1 MNELLL
7 VILVFAALS
16 LAVFLIF
23 LLISR
28 RGPRVEERV
37 RTDTGSTE
45 RPSGAGP
52 QQFVKKSEEFLR
64 KIGQMVPRSPQ
75 DLSSEERRM
84 LQAGI
89 RRKDAVYLLY
99 GVRVILIGLFL
110 LLFVYTKHLYQNP
123 LLYIVLSILLG
134 ALIPDLWLR
143 RRVSQRKWRIQM
155 GLPDFMDLS
164 VVCVEAGLGLD
175 QTIQRVGKEIRT
187 SYPDLSGELRL
198 YGLEVTAGRSRSE
211 ALRNLAGRT
220 GVDDLRGL
228 TAVLI
233 QSDRFGTSI
242 ADSLRIFAEDLR
254 VKRRQRAEEM
264 AAKMGVKMVPPLVL
278 FIFPAVFAV
287 ILGPAIVLI
296 VRNIFEA
303 LGRGPGG

>member
-1 MNELLL
+1 VSLPLL
-7 VILVFAALS
+7 VAFIFIALS
-16 LAVFLIF
+16 LGVFLIF

-28 RGPRVEERV
+28 RGPRVRERV
-37 RTDTGSTE
+37 RSEGESDSGT
-45 RPSGAGP
+45 SGASP
-52 QQFVKKSEEFLR
+52 QQVFEKSSELLR
-64 KIGQMVPRSPQ
+64 RLGEMVPRSPQ
-75 DLSSEERRM
+75 DLSAEEQR
-84 LQAGI
+84 LVQAGI

-99 GVRVILIGLFL
+99 GVRVILIGLL
-110 LLFVYTKHLYQNP
+110 LLIFASTKGLYQNP
-123 LLYIVLSILLG
+123 LLYILISILLG

-143 RRVSQRKWRIQM
+143 RQVSQRKWRIQM

-175 QTIQRVGKEIRT
+175 QTIQRVGKEIKT

-303 LGRGPGG
+303 LGRGPQ

>member
-1 MNELLL
+1 
-7 VILVFAALS
+7 
-16 LAVFLIF
+16 
-23 LLISR
+23 
-28 RGPRVEERV
+28 
-37 RTDTGSTE
+37 
-45 RPSGAGP
+45 
-52 QQFVKKSEEFLR
+52 
-64 KIGQMVPRSPQ
+64 
-75 DLSSEERRM
+75 M

-99 GVRVILIGLFL
+99 GVRVILIGLL
-110 LLFVYTKHLYQNP
+110 LLFFASTKSLYQNP
-123 LLYIVLSILLG
+123 LLYILLSILIG
-134 ALIPDLWLR
+134 AFLPDLWLR

>member
-16 LAVFLIF
+16 VAVFLIF

-28 RGPRVEERV
+28 RGPRVDERV
-37 RTDTGSTE
+37 RPDTGSAE
-45 RPSGAGP
+45 RTSGAAP
-52 QQFVKKSEEFLR
+52 QQFVQKSGELLR
-64 KIGQMVPRSPQ
+64 KIGAMVPRSPQ
-75 DLSSEERRM
+75 DLSSEEKRM
-84 LQAGI
+84 VQAGF

-99 GVRVILIGLFL
+99 GVRVILIGLL
-110 LLFVYTKHLYQNP
+110 LLFFAYTKGLYENP
-123 LLYIVLSILLG
+123 LLYIVLSSLLG

-198 YGLEVTAGRSRSE
+198 YGLEVSAGRSRTE
-211 ALRNLAGRT
+211 ALRNLAART

-242 ADSLRIFAEDLR
+242 ADSLRIFAGDLR

>member
-1 MNELLL
+1 MNLTL
-7 VILVFAALS
+7 VFILIFAALA
-16 LAVFLIF
+16 LGIFLIF

-28 RGPRVEERV
+28 RNPSVRERV
-37 RTDTGSTE
+37 RSDQVSDGASTG
-45 RPSGAGP
+45 AAP
-52 QQFVKKSEEFLR
+52 QQLVEKSGEFLR
-64 KIGQMVPRSPQ
+64 KLGEMIPRSPQ
-75 DLSSEERRM
+75 DLSSEEQR
-84 LQAGI
+84 LVQAGI

-99 GVRVILIGLFL
+99 GVRIILIGLFL
-110 LLFVYTKHLYQNP
+110 LLFASTRGLYQNP
-123 LLYIVLSILLG
+123 LLYILLSILLG

-175 QTIQRVGKEIRT
+175 QTIQRVGRELRT
-187 SYPDLSGELRL
+187 SYPDLSAELRL
-198 YGLEVTAGRSRSE
+198 YGLEVSAGRSRAE

>member
-1 MNELLL
+1 MNEMLL
-7 VILVFAALS
+7 VILIFAALS

-28 RGPRVEERV
+28 RGPRVGERV
-37 RTDTGSTE
+37 RTDASRAESATGAA
-45 RPSGAGP
+45 PK
-52 QQFVKKSEEFLR
+52 QFVQKSEEFLR
-64 KIGQMVPRSPQ
+64 KLGAMIPRSPG
-75 DLSSEERRM
+75 DLSSEERR
-84 LQAGI
+84 LVQAGY

-99 GVRVILIGLFL
+99 GVRVILIGLL
-110 LLFVYTKHLYQNP
+110 LLFFAYTKGLYQNP
-123 LLYIVLSILLG
+123 LLYILLSILIG
-134 ALIPDLWLR
+134 ALVPDLWLR
-143 RRVSQRKWRIQM
+143 RKVSQRQWRIQM

-187 SYPDLSGELRL
+187 SYPDLSGELRV
-198 YGLEVTAGRSRSE
+198 YGLEVSAGRSRSE
-211 ALRNLAGRT
+211 ALRNLSGRT

-242 ADSLRIFAEDLR
+242 ADSLRIFADDLR

-303 LGRGPGG
+303 LGRGPQG

>member
-1 MNELLL
+1 
-7 VILVFAALS
+7 
-16 LAVFLIF
+16 
-23 LLISR
+23 
-28 RGPRVEERV
+28 
-37 RTDTGSTE
+37 
-45 RPSGAGP
+45 
-52 QQFVKKSEEFLR
+52 
-64 KIGQMVPRSPQ
+64 
-75 DLSSEERRM
+75 
-84 LQAGI
+84 
-89 RRKDAVYLLY
+89 
-99 GVRVILIGLFL
+99 
-110 LLFVYTKHLYQNP
+110 
-123 LLYIVLSILLG
+123 
-134 ALIPDLWLR
+134 
-143 RRVSQRKWRIQM
+143 M

-175 QTIQRVGKEIRT
+175 QTIQRVGKEIKT

-303 LGRGPGG
+303 LGRGPQ